1 MDFLNRNWAS
11 ANGYNTVPPRP
22 ARTRRWQP
30 ERLAARRK
38 PGRKV
43 KKTEQQQEKNRGS
56 ATPSCGFWRQE
67 KRMTSSISGMNR
79 KMSKESI
86 QEVVQKSLEEY
97 FNDLGE
103 QQASN
108 IYDMVVLTV
117 EKPIL
122 EVVMTRADGN
132 QSHAAQMLGINRNTL
147 RKKLQEH
154 GLL

>member
-1 MDFLNRNWAS
+1 MPSMRSSKNNFVSAS
-11 ANGYNTVPPRP
+11 GYNTGPQPPLWMP
-22 ARTRRWQP
+22 WQH
-30 ERLAARRK
+30 
-38 PGRKV
+38 
-43 KKTEQQQEKNRGS
+43 KKWYRNKKNQGQRCPQSS
-56 ATPSCGFWRQE
+56 AYNINQPRE
-67 KRMTSSISGMNR
+67 AR

-117 EKPIL
+117 ERPIL
-122 EVVMTRADGN
+122 EVVMTRAEGN

>member
-1 MDFLNRNWAS
+1 
-11 ANGYNTVPPRP
+11 
-22 ARTRRWQP
+22 
-30 ERLAARRK
+30 
-38 PGRKV
+38 
-43 KKTEQQQEKNRGS
+43 
-56 ATPSCGFWRQE
+56 
-67 KRMTSSISGMNR
+67 
-79 KMSKESI
+79 MSKESI
-86 QEVVQKSLEEY
+86 QEVVQKSLEDY

-147 RKKLQEH
+147 RKNCKNTACCKQRAFFRHERLGTAAVGRPRHTEYSTT
-154 GLL
+154 

>member
-1 MDFLNRNWAS
+1 MGS
-11 ANGYNTVPPRP
+11 GYNTAPQPHSKTANPP
-22 ARTRRWQP
+22 ARHWRH
-30 ERLAARRK
+30 ER
-38 PGRKV
+38 G
-43 KKTEQQQEKNRGS
+43 TEQQKNHGLILPQ
-56 ATPSCGFWRQE
+56 AGGN
-67 KRMTSSISGMNR
+67 TSHAGLSTN
-79 KMSKESI
+79 MSKESI
-86 QEVVQKSLEEY
+86 QEVVQKSLEDY

-103 QQASN
+103 QQPSN

-122 EVVMTRADGN
+122 EVVMTRAEGN

>member
-1 MDFLNRNWAS
+1 MAT
-11 ANGYNTVPPRP
+11 GYNTASPKNSWLPDRRP
-22 ARTRRWQP
+22 QWQII
-30 ERLAARRK
+30 K
-38 PGRKV
+38 
-43 KKTEQQQEKNRGS
+43 QNDKN
-56 ATPSCGFWRQE
+56 
-67 KRMTSSISGMNR
+67 
-79 KMSKESI
+79 MSKESI
-86 QEVVQKSLEEY
+86 QEVVQKSLEDY

-108 IYDMVVLTV
+108 IYDMVVMTV
-117 EKPIL
+117 ERPIL

>member
-1 MDFLNRNWAS
+1 M
-11 ANGYNTVPPRP
+11 ANGYNTGPRWPPSRSQLKKVIKQEERWGRRRLPP
-22 ARTRRWQP
+22 AEQNTNQD
-30 ERLAARRK
+30 EAAD
-38 PGRKV
+38 
-43 KKTEQQQEKNRGS
+43 
-56 ATPSCGFWRQE
+56 
-67 KRMTSSISGMNR
+67 
-79 KMSKESI
+79 MSKESI
-86 QEVVQKSLEEY
+86 QEVVQKSLEDY

-103 QQASN
+103 QKPTN
-108 IYDMVVLTV
+108 IYDMMVMTV

>member
-1 MDFLNRNWAS
+1 VQNGNTTKKLWDERGLQSRGDIIHQPSKAS
-11 ANGYNTVPPRP
+11 N
-22 ARTRRWQP
+22 
-30 ERLAARRK
+30 
-38 PGRKV
+38 
-43 KKTEQQQEKNRGS
+43 
-56 ATPSCGFWRQE
+56 
-67 KRMTSSISGMNR
+67 
-79 KMSKESI
+79 MSKESI

-108 IYDMVVLTV
+108 IYEMVVRTV

-122 EVVMTRADGN
+122 EVVMLRADGN

>member
-1 MDFLNRNWAS
+1 MAT
-11 ANGYNTVPPRP
+11 GYNTASP
-22 ARTRRWQP
+22 
-30 ERLAARRK
+30 
-38 PGRKV
+38 
-43 KKTEQQQEKNRGS
+43 KNRWLRK
-56 ATPSCGFWRQE
+56 ARLHRQIVSNIY
-67 KRMTSSISGMNR
+67 K

-86 QEVVQKSLEEY
+86 QEVVQKSLEDY

-108 IYDMVVLTV
+108 VYDMVVMTV
-117 EKPIL
+117 ERPIL

>member
-1 MDFLNRNWAS
+1 MGQS
-11 ANGYNTVPPRP
+11 RP
-22 ARTRRWQP
+22 TRQGREINQP
-30 ERLAARRK
+30 DEA
-38 PGRKV
+38 
-43 KKTEQQQEKNRGS
+43 
-56 ATPSCGFWRQE
+56 
-67 KRMTSSISGMNR
+67 R

-122 EVVMTRADGN
+122 EVVMTRAEGN
-132 QSHAAQMLGINRNTL
+132 QSQAAQMLGINRNTL

>member
-1 MDFLNRNWAS
+1 MN
-11 ANGYNTVPPRP
+11 
-22 ARTRRWQP
+22 RRWRHNKKYYSNNKKLWDERCRKSSDDNTNQP
-30 ERLAARRK
+30 GE
-38 PGRKV
+38 V
-43 KKTEQQQEKNRGS
+43 E
-56 ATPSCGFWRQE
+56 
-67 KRMTSSISGMNR
+67 

-122 EVVMTRADGN
+122 EVVMLRAEGN